1 LALINGALI
10 NMIMASR
17 LVYGMGQERV
27 MPSVFDRV
35 HQTRRTPWVAI
46 IFVTIIALG
55 LIATG
60 TFEVLASTT
69 VVLLLLAFIA
79 VNIAVLVLRRDR
91 VEHDHFRAPSIFP
104 ILGVLV
110 SISLLTQQGTDV
122 YLRAGILLAIG
133 IGLWFVNVLVK
144 RSLDK
149 GGGSQPQGR

>member
-1 LALINGALI
+1 
-10 NMIMASR
+10 MIMASR
-17 LVYGMGQERV
+17 LVYGMDQERV

-110 SISLLTQQGTDV
+110 SIGLLTQQGADV

-133 IGLWFVNVLVK
+133 VGLWFVNLLVK

-149 GGGSQPQGR
+149 GDGSQPREQ